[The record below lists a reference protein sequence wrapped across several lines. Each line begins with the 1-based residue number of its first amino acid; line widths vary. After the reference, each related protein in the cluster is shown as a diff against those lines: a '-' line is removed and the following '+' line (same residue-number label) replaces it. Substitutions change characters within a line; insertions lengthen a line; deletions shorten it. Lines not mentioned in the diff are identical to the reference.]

1 MAISSSCF
9 CYLFISP
16 KLQTNCRPSALTS
29 NIYTKRNNAAS
40 FALGPVNSDLSRQK
54 VKELG
59 SKLSTGWSFM
69 GGSRIVIRPN
79 LTRNLLQRKSSM
91 VSASW
96 FSSSEIATTAFPLG
110 SVAVL
115 PFYVFMIV
123 APKAEFTHKVME
135 SKLTYIVLGLL
146 YAYILYLSWIP
157 DTLQLLFHYQDL
169 IPDQAGITQLFSR
182 EMSLASA
189 WIHILVMD
197 LFAARLVYLDG
208 LENCIETRHSVS
220 LCLMS
225 CPIGAISHFITK
237 ALSKRSNKDNLRI

>member
-9 CYLFISP
+9 CHLFISP
-16 KLQTNCRPSALTS
+16 KTNCRVSALAS

-40 FALGPVNSDLSRQK
+40 FALGPVKSDVSRQK
-54 VKELG
+54 VEELR
-59 SKLSTGWSFM
+59 SKLSTGWSFL

-79 LTRNLLQRKSSM
+79 VTRNLLQRKSSR

-96 FSSSEIATTAFPLG
+96 FSTSEIAATAFPLG
-110 SVAVL
+110 SLSVL
-115 PFYVFMIV
+115 PFYVFMVV

-135 SKLTYIVLGLL
+135 SKLPYIVLGRL
-146 YAYILYLSWIP
+146 YAYILVLSWRP

-208 LENCIETRHSVS
+208 LQNCVETRHSVS

-225 CPIGAISHFITK
+225 CPIGVISHFITK
-237 ALSKRSNKDNLRI
+237 ALSNKSNKENLRV

>member
-9 CYLFISP
+9 CHLFISP
-16 KLQTNCRPSALTS
+16 KLQTNCRVSALAS

-40 FALGPVNSDLSRQK
+40 FALGPVKSDVSRQK
-54 VKELG
+54 VEELR
-59 SKLSTGWSFM
+59 SKLSTGWSFL

-79 LTRNLLQRKSSM
+79 VTRNLLQRKSSR

-96 FSSSEIATTAFPLG
+96 FSTSEIAATAFPLG
-110 SVAVL
+110 SLSVL
-115 PFYVFMIV
+115 PFYVFMVV

-135 SKLTYIVLGLL
+135 SKLPYIVLGRL
-146 YAYILYLSWIP
+146 YAYILVLSWRP

-208 LENCIETRHSVS
+208 LQNCVETRHSVS

-225 CPIGAISHFITK
+225 CPIGVISHFITK
-237 ALSKRSNKDNLRI
+237 ALSNKSNKENLRV